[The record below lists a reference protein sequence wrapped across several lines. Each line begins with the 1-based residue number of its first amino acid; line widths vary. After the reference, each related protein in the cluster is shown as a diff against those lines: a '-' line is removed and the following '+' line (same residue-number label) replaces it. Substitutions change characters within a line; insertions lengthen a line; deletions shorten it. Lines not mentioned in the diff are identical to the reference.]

1 MNLIPRVT
9 HDLQRTMI
17 GRKDWNLH
25 GPRDSAANVYKCD
38 GCTIPTGFKMATSPA
53 YDKQHERTI
62 SLESI
67 LAARQR
73 VYQAAVR
80 TPLVPLYYDDGPGEI
95 YLKLES
101 FQPIGSFKIRGAYN
115 AISLLSPED
124 RARGVWTI
132 SAGNAA
138 QGVALAAR
146 LLGIRCDVLV
156 VDTAPAAK
164 LDAIK
169 RLGAGIIKAP
179 MDECWAADTEGKHP
193 AFQGVLV
200 HPFDDDNFIAGNA
213 TIGLEILEDLPNVT
227 SVVAAF
233 GGGGLSC
240 GIASVMAAMKPEV
253 KVYGAEPETASPL
266 HLSFQKGSP
275 QKFPDWKAS
284 WVDGCGAMSV
294 LPGMWKLASRLLAGS
309 IIASLEQTRT
319 AMSVVATRN
328 HIICEGA
335 AACAVA
341 AGLTGRAGSG
351 KIVCVVSGGNIDL
364 SRFSELVSAPTLP
377 AQQS

>member
-1 MNLIPRVT
+1 MVGNARSER
-9 HDLQRTMI
+9 RTRCI
-17 GRKDWNLH
+17 IF
-25 GPRDSAANVYKCD
+25 AA
-38 GCTIPTGFKMATSPA
+38 IKMATSSA
-53 YDKQHERTI
+53 HGKQHERTI
-62 SLESI
+62 PLESI

-80 TPLVPLYYDDGPGEI
+80 TPLVRLYYDDVPGEI

-124 RARGVWTI
+124 RAKGVWTI

-146 LLGIRCDVLV
+146 ILGIRCDVLV
-156 VDTAPAAK
+156 MDTAPATK

-169 RLGAGIIKAP
+169 RLGGAIIKAS
-179 MDECWAADTEGKHP
+179 MDECWTALTEGRHP
-193 AFQGVLV
+193 AFQGVFV

-213 TIGLEILEDLPNVT
+213 TIGLEILEDLPDVT

-240 GIASVMAAMKPEV
+240 GIASAMAAMKPET

-266 HLSFQKGSP
+266 HLSFIKGSA

-284 WVDGCGAMSV
+284 WVDGCGGKSVFPAM
-294 LPGMWKLASRLLAGS
+294 WDLARRLLAGS
-309 IIASLEQTRT
+309 IVSSLEETRR
-319 AMSVVATRN
+319 AMTIVAARN

-341 AGLTGRAGSG
+341 AGLSG
-351 KIVCVVSGGNIDL
+351 KAGIGKTVCVVSGGNIDL
-364 SRFSELVSAPTLP
+364 SKFSELVSAPTVP
-377 AQQS
+377 TRKS